1 MNLESSPIPLWKSSP
16 TSEQVLIREAVLTTQ
31 DNILV
36 DASAGAAKT
45 SSLEMIADCIRG
57 TPILFIAFNKKIAE
71 EGERRMPS
79 WVKCSTINS
88 IGHRAWGGFI
98 RKRLILDT
106 KKTYNLLG
114 EEIKKLSPRQKEE
127 AYEYFGETLKAIS
140 LCKHAGYLPPHSFEG
155 VRRLVTDEDELFEA
169 IADTVGDELSSLQQS
184 LVRAVLTRTV
194 QQGFDGTIDFDDQIY
209 LPTLF
214 GGDWPK
220 FRLVLVD
227 EAQDLSR
234 LNHAMLSKLVT
245 ARIIAVGDPHQSI
258 YGFRGADHES
268 MDRLREQFSM
278 RVMRLSVSMRCPKIT
293 VIKMRKHVPD
303 FKFTEWAKEG
313 SRITKDKWNIWDIPD
328 HAFVLCRNNAPL
340 FTLAIKFLKSRR
352 AVTLL
357 GSDVGPGMLKV
368 MKAFGKGRVPSD
380 VSRDDA
386 LDILTEWKMER
397 LIKAKNPGSIEDRA
411 ECMKVFIDEGKNLA
425 EAIAFAEHTFASKGT
440 VTLMSGHKSK
450 GLENDCIWIIDPWR
464 TPSKWSLGNAK
475 ALQQEKNVEYVM
487 ETRTKDVTVFANLE
501 DLVDGPK

>member
-1 MNLESSPIPLWKSSP
+1 M
-16 TSEQVLIREAVLTTQ
+16 IREAVLSTQ

-36 DASAGAAKT
+36 DASAGATKT
-45 SSLEMIADCIRG
+45 STLELIADCIRG
-57 TPILFIAFNKKIAE
+57 TPILFIAFNKRIAE
-71 EGERRMPS
+71 EGEKRMPS

-98 RKRLILDT
+98 CKKLTLDT
-106 KKTYNLLG
+106 KKSYNLLS
-114 EEIKKLSPRQKEE
+114 EEIKKLNPRQKEE
-127 AYEYFGETLKAIS
+127 AYDCFGETLKAIS
-140 LCKHAGYLPPHSFEG
+140 LCKHAGYIPPDSFAG
-155 VRRLVTDEDELFEA
+155 VRRLVQDEDELFES
-169 IADTVGDELSSLQQS
+169 IADTVGDDLSSLQIN
-184 LVRAVLTRTV
+184 LIRTVIRRTV

-245 ARIIAVGDPHQSI
+245 SRIIAVGDPHQSI
-258 YGFRGADHES
+258 YGFRGADYDS
-268 MDRLREQFSM
+268 MDRLTEQFNM
-278 RVMRLSVSMRCPKIT
+278 RVMRLSVSMRCPK
-293 VIKMRKHVPD
+293 VAVLRMRKHVPD
-303 FKFTEWAKEG
+303 FKYSDWAKEG
-313 SRITKDKWNIWDIPD
+313 LVTTKEKWNIFDIPE

-352 AVTLL
+352 SVTLL

-368 MKAFGKGRVPSD
+368 MKAFAKGRVPSD
-380 VSRDDA
+380 VSRDQA

-397 LIKAKNPGSIEDRA
+397 LLKAKNPSAIEDRA
-411 ECMKVFIDEGKNLA
+411 ECIKVFIDEGKNLA

-450 GLENDCIWIIDPWR
+450 GLENNNVWIIDPWR
-464 TPSKWSLGNAK
+464 TPSKWSLGNKK
-475 ALQQEKNVEYVM
+475 ALQQEKNCEYVM
-487 ETRTKDVTVFANLE
+487 ETRYKETLTFANME
-501 DLVDGPK
+501 DLQDGKAPLSS